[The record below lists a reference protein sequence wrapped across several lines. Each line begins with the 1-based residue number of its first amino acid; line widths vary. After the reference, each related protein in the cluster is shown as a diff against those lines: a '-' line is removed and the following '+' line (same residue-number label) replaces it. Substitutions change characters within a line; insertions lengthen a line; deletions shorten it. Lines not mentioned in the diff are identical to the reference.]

1 MAPNA
6 IKTGTVVTPFAMRVG
21 MKVLD
26 SFRAVFVCCLVI
38 GGLLVLPTYSSAQY
52 FGQNKVQYRKLDFK
66 VLRTEHFDIY
76 FYPEERAGT
85 DVAARMAER
94 WYARLSRF
102 FHHELRGRQPLIL
115 YASPTD
121 FQQTNVIPGD
131 LGEGTGGVT
140 EPIRRRIVL
149 PLAGP
154 LADTDH
160 VLGHELVHAF
170 QFDITMPVGAPGGV
184 NGAEQLPLWFI
195 EGMAEYLS
203 LGPVDPNTAMWMRD
217 AARQE
222 RLPAIKDLDNPK
234 YFPYRWGQAFW
245 AYVGGTYGDDLIPLM
260 LSTAGAAG
268 DINTTTKKVL
278 GVDTKELSEAW
289 HASIHQTYDRILAAT
304 TAPSGAGRPVIRGTE
319 QNTGMNV
326 GPAMSPD
333 GKWIAF
339 LSSRGLLSVD
349 LYVADAMTGEV
360 VRKLTSTATDPH
372 VSSIEFIYS
381 AGTWDSESK
390 RLAIATVASG
400 RPALAIYDA
409 LNGRKQRE
417 IPIGEVDQIL
427 NPAWAPDGH
436 AIAFSGLSQGLSDLY
451 VYDLTASRL
460 QRLTNDAYA
469 ELHPAWSPDSRLIA
483 FATDRFTTNL
493 ETLAI
498 GDYELATIDAANGRV
513 QRVQTFGGADSINP
527 QWSGDGRQLY
537 FISNRTGIA
546 ELYGVTIANGTTTQL
561 TNISTGTSGITSS
574 SPALSVANMRHIA
587 AFSVYNDGKYDI
599 HTMDTA
605 GGGAQPAREIEDA
618 AVLPPATRKGSDV
631 ATMLGDPA
639 FGLPPRQ
646 QQAGNQITDYKPSLA
661 LEGIGQPSVAVGVNR
676 FGSSIGGGL
685 SFYFSDLLGNHSLVT
700 AVQLNS
706 GIGNN
711 FSPKDTAAEA
721 AYIDQSHRW
730 QWGVIGGQVPYLSG
744 GISSTVGV
752 TPQTG
757 AVQVDQVIIDR
768 QTEQSASLMTA
779 YPFDRARRVEFQAG
793 ATRVSFDRRIE
804 TTISSLVTGN
814 VISDEV
820 SKTQTLAPALNLA
833 NTSAAFVYDTS
844 AFGATSPISGQRY
857 RVEASPTFGALTFTN
872 LLVDYRRY
880 LMPAPFYTIAARV
893 IHDGRYGHGGEDQRL
908 FPMYIGYPALV
919 RGYDINTFGPSDCVP
934 SIVSQCP
941 AFDRLLG
948 SRILVGNLEFRFPLL
963 RPFGATSRMYGPIPI
978 EVALFADGGVAWNR
992 GQTPALFGGSREGV
1006 SSAGVALRA
1015 NLFGYAVGQLDFSRP
1030 FQRPGNGWVIQFNL
1044 APGF

>member
-1 MAPNA
+1 
-6 IKTGTVVTPFAMRVG
+6 
-21 MKVLD
+21 MKVLH
-26 SFRAVFVCCLVI
+26 SFHAVVVCCLAM
-38 GGLLVLPTYSSAQY
+38 GGLLATAEDSSAQY

-85 DVAARMAER
+85 DIAARMAER
-94 WYARLSRF
+94 WYARLSKF

-149 PLAGP
+149 PFAGP
-154 LADTDH
+154 LRDTDH

-170 QFDITMPVGAPGGV
+170 QFDITTPVGAPAGE
-184 NGAEQLPLWFI
+184 NGAERLPLWFI

-203 LGPVDPNTAMWMRD
+203 LGPVDSNTAMWMRD

-222 RLPAIKDLDNPK
+222 RLPAIKDLDDPK

-268 DINTTTKKVL
+268 DMNTVTKKVL
-278 GVDTKELSEAW
+278 GVDTKELSDAW
-289 HASIHQTYDRILAAT
+289 HASIHQTYDQILAAT
-304 TAPSGAGRPVIRGTE
+304 TPPSGAGRPVIRGTD

-326 GPAMSPD
+326 GPAISPD

-349 LYVADAMTGEV
+349 LYVADAATGDV

-381 AGTWDSESK
+381 AGTWDSQSR

-400 RPALAIYDA
+400 RPALALYDA
-409 LNGRKQRE
+409 LNGRKERE
-417 IPIGEVDQIL
+417 ISVPGVDQIL
-427 NPAWAPDGH
+427 NPTWAPDGH
-436 AIAFSGLSQGLSDLY
+436 AVAFSGLSQGLSDVY
-451 VYDLTASRL
+451 VYDLMASRL

-469 ELHPAWSPDSRLIA
+469 EVHPAWSPDSRSIA

-493 ETLAI
+493 DSLAI
-498 GDYELATIDAANGRV
+498 GHYELATIDEANARV
-513 QRVQTFGGADSINP
+513 QRVQTFAGADSINP
-527 QWSGDGRQLY
+527 QWSRDGRQLY
-537 FISNRTGIA
+537 FISNRNGIPEVYA
-546 ELYGVTIANGTTTQL
+546 VSVANGTTSQL
-561 TNISTGTSGITSS
+561 TNVSTGTSGITSS
-574 SPALSVANMRHIA
+574 SPALSVAGTRDVA

-599 HTMDTA
+599 YTIEA
-605 GGGAQPAREIEDA
+605 ASSSAPVARQVQDA
-618 AVLPPATRKGSDV
+618 AVLPPASRRGSDV
-631 ATMLGDPA
+631 ATMLDDPA

-646 QQAGNQITDYKPSLA
+646 QQAQTQISEYKPSLA

-676 FGSSIGGGL
+676 FGPSIGGGL

-711 FSPKDTAAEA
+711 FSLKDTAAEVG
-721 AYIDQSHRW
+721 YFDQSHRW
-730 QWGVIGGQVPYLSG
+730 QWGVLGGQVPYLSG

-757 AVQVDQVIIDR
+757 PVQVDQFIIDR

-793 ATRVSFDRRIE
+793 ATRISFDRRIE
-804 TTISSLVTGN
+804 TTVSSLATGSVLSDDVTGA
-814 VISDEV
+814 E
-820 SKTQTLAPALNLA
+820 TLAPALNLA

-857 RVEASPTFGALTFTN
+857 RLEASPTFGALNFTN

-880 LMPAPFYTIAARV
+880 LMPARFYTIAARV
-893 IHDGRYGHGGEDQRL
+893 IHDGRYGSGGEDLRL
-908 FPMYIGYPALV
+908 FPMYIGYPSLV

-934 SIVSQCP
+934 SVVSQCP

-948 SRILVGNLEFRFPLL
+948 SRMLVGNLEFRFPLL

-978 EVALFADGGVAWNR
+978 EVALFADGGVAWNSD
-992 GQTPALFGGSREGV
+992 QKPALFGGSRDGI
-1006 SSAGVALRA
+1006 SSAGIALRA
-1015 NLFGYAVGQLDFSRP
+1015 NLFGCLLYTSPSPRDS
-1030 FQRPGNGWVIQFNL
+1030 
-1044 APGF
+1044 

>member
-1 MAPNA
+1 
-6 IKTGTVVTPFAMRVG
+6 
-21 MKVLD
+21 MKVLH
-26 SFRAVFVCCLVI
+26 SFDAAVVCCLVT
-38 GGLLVLPTYSSAQY
+38 GGLLVLPTHSSAQY

-85 DVAARMAER
+85 EIAARMAER
-94 WYARLSRF
+94 WYARLSKF

-154 LADTDH
+154 LGDTDH

-170 QFDITMPVGAPGGV
+170 QFDITTPIGAPAGE
-184 NGAEQLPLWFI
+184 NGAERLPLWFI

-268 DINTTTKKVL
+268 DMNTVTKKVL

-304 TAPSGAGRPVIRGTE
+304 TPPSGAGRPVIRGAE
-319 QNTGMNV
+319 QSTGMNV
-326 GPAMSPD
+326 GPAISPD

-349 LYVADAMTGEV
+349 LYVADAATGEV

-381 AGTWDSESK
+381 AGTWDSQS
-390 RLAIATVASG
+390 RQLAIATVASG

-409 LNGRKQRE
+409 LSGGKERE
-417 IPIGEVDQIL
+417 ISVAGVDQIL
-427 NPAWAPDGH
+427 NPTWAPDGH

-451 VYDLTASRL
+451 VYDLMGSRL
-460 QRLTNDAYA
+460 QRLTNDAFA
-469 ELHPAWSPDSRLIA
+469 ELHPAWSPDSRTIA

-493 ETLAI
+493 DTLAI
-498 GDYELATIDAANGRV
+498 GKYQLATIDAANARV
-513 QRVQTFGGADSINP
+513 QRVQTFDADSINP
-527 QWSGDGRQLY
+527 QWSRDGRQLY

-546 ELYGVTIANGTTTQL
+546 DLYSVSIANGATTQL
-561 TNISTGTSGITSS
+561 TNVSTGASGITNS
-574 SPALSVANMRHIA
+574 SPALSVASMRDVA

-599 HTMDTA
+599 HTMDA
-605 GGGAQPAREIEDA
+605 ASGRAPLVRDVDNA
-618 AVLPPATRKGSDV
+618 AVLPPAMRRDSQV
-631 ATMLGDPA
+631 AAMLADPS
-639 FGLPPRQ
+639 FGLPPQ
-646 QQAGNQITDYKPSLA
+646 QQRAQDQITDYKPSLA

-676 FGSSIGGGL
+676 FGSTIGGGL
-685 SFYFSDLLGNHSLVT
+685 SFYFSDLLGNHALVT

-721 AYIDQSHRW
+721 AYVDQSHRW
-730 QWGVIGGQVPYLSG
+730 QWGIIGGQVPYLSG
-744 GISSTVGV
+744 GISSTVGS

-757 AVQVDQVIIDR
+757 PVQVDQFIIDR

-793 ATRVSFDRRIE
+793 ATRVSFDRRTE
-804 TTISSLVTGN
+804 TTVSSLITGN
-814 VISDEV
+814 VLSDNV
-820 SKTQTLAPALNLA
+820 SNTKTLAPALNLA
-833 NTSAAFVYDTS
+833 NASAAFVYDTS

-857 RVEASPTFGALTFTN
+857 RLEASPTFGALTFTN
-872 LLVDYRRY
+872 VLVDYRRY

-893 IHDGRYGHGGEDQRL
+893 VHDGRYGSGGEDQRL

-934 SIVSQCP
+934 SVVSQCP

-948 SRILVGNLEFRFPLL
+948 SRMLVGNLEFRFPLL

-992 GQTPALFGGSREGV
+992 GQKPALFGGSRDGV

-1015 NLFGYAVGQLDFSRP
+1015 NLFGYAIGQLDFARP
-1030 FQRPGNGWVIQFNL
+1030 FKRPGSGWVVQFNL
-1044 APGF
+1044 SPGF

>member
-1 MAPNA
+1 MRAA
-6 IKTGTVVTPFAMRVG
+6 KVTVFAGLRR
-21 MKVLD
+21 MKVLH
-26 SFRAVFVCCLVI
+26 SFHAVAVCCLVI
-38 GGLLVLPTYSSAQY
+38 GGLLTLPTPSSAQY

-76 FYPEERAGT
+76 FYPEEQAGT
-85 DVAARMAER
+85 EIAARMAER
-94 WYARLSRF
+94 WYARLSKF

-149 PLAGP
+149 PLAGA
-154 LADTDH
+154 LGDTDH

-170 QFDITMPVGAPGGV
+170 QFDITTPIGAPAGE
-184 NGAEQLPLWFI
+184 NGAERLPLWFI

-268 DINTTTKKVL
+268 DMNTVTKKVL

-304 TAPSGAGRPVIRGTE
+304 TPPSGAGRAVIRGND
-319 QNTGMNV
+319 QSTGMNV
-326 GPAMSPD
+326 GPAISPD

-349 LYVADAMTGEV
+349 LYIADAATGEI

-381 AGTWDSESK
+381 AGTWDSQSK
-390 RLAIATVASG
+390 RLAIASVASG
-400 RPALAIYDA
+400 RPALAIYDP
-409 LNGRKQRE
+409 LNGRKERE
-417 IPIGEVDQIL
+417 ISVAGVDQIL
-427 NPAWAPDGH
+427 NPTWAPDGH

-451 VYDLTASRL
+451 VYDLMGSRL

-469 ELHPAWSPDSRLIA
+469 ELHPSWSPDSRVIA

-493 ETLAI
+493 DTLAI
-498 GDYELATIDAANGRV
+498 GKYELATIDTSNARV
-513 QRVQTFGGADSINP
+513 QRVQTFGGADAINP
-527 QWSGDGRQLY
+527 QWSRDGRQLY
-537 FISNRTGIA
+537 FISNRNGIPEVYAVSVATGA
-546 ELYGVTIANGTTTQL
+546 TAQL
-561 TNISTGTSGITSS
+561 TNVATGASGITSS
-574 SPALSVANMRHIA
+574 SPALSVAGTRDIA

-599 HTMDTA
+599 YTIDVA
-605 GGGAQPAREIEDA
+605 SSRSPAVQQIEDA
-618 AVLPPATRKGSDV
+618 AALPPATRKQSDV
-631 ATMLGDPA
+631 ATMLADPS

-646 QQAGNQITDYKPSLA
+646 QQAQNQITDYRPSLA

-676 FGSSIGGGL
+676 FGPSIGGGL
-685 SFYFSDLLGNHSLVT
+685 SFYFSDLLGNHTLVT

-711 FSPKDTAAEA
+711 FSLKDTAAEA
-721 AYIDQSHRW
+721 GYFDQSHRW

-744 GISSTVGV
+744 GISSTVGFA
-752 TPQTG
+752 PQAG
-757 AVQVDQVIIDR
+757 AVQVDQFIIDR

-793 ATRVSFDRRIE
+793 ATRVSFDRRVE
-804 TTISSLVTGN
+804 TTVSSLTTGAVLSADVTN
-814 VISDEV
+814 A
-820 SKTQTLAPALNLA
+820 QTLAPSLNLA
-833 NTSAAFVYDTS
+833 NTSAAYVYDTS

-857 RVEASPTFGALTFTN
+857 RLEASPTFGALTFTN

-893 IHDGRYGHGGEDQRL
+893 VHDGRYGSGGEDQRL
-908 FPMYIGYPALV
+908 FPMYIGYPSLV

-934 SIVSQCP
+934 SLVSQCP

-948 SRILVGNLEFRFPLL
+948 SRMLVGNLEFRFPLL
-963 RPFGATSRMYGPIPI
+963 RPFGATSRMYGPIPL
-978 EVALFADGGVAWNR
+978 EVALFADGGVAWNS
-992 GQTPALFGGSREGV
+992 GEKPALFGGSREGI
-1006 SSAGVALRA
+1006 SSAGLALRA

-1030 FQRPGNGWVIQFNL
+1030 FQRPGSGWVIQFNL
-1044 APGF
+1044 TPGF

>member
-1 MAPNA
+1 MKSLISFQPL
-6 IKTGTVVTPFAMRVG
+6 VVAVI
-21 MKVLD
+21 VL
-26 SFRAVFVCCLVI
+26 
-38 GGLLVLPTYSSAQY
+38 GGLVAIPAQSSAQY
-52 FGQNKVQYRKLDFK
+52 FGQNKVQYRNLDFK
-66 VLRTEHFDIY
+66 VLKTEHFDIY
-76 FYPEERAGT
+76 FYPQEQQGT
-85 DVAARMAER
+85 EIAARMAER
-94 WYARLSRF
+94 WYARLSHF
-102 FHHELRGRQPLIL
+102 FHHDLRGRQPLIL

-160 VLGHELVHAF
+160 VIGHELVHAF
-170 QFDITMPVGAPGGV
+170 QFDITTPVGAPAGQ
-184 NGAEQLPLWFI
+184 NGAERLPLWFI

-203 LGPVDPNTAMWMRD
+203 LGPVDPNTAMWLRD

-222 RLPAIKDLDNPK
+222 RLPAIKDLDHPK

-260 LSTAGAAG
+260 LSTAAAAG
-268 DINTTTKKVL
+268 DMNTVTKKVL

-289 HASIHQTYDRILAAT
+289 HASIHATYDRILAAT
-304 TAPSGAGRPVIRGTE
+304 TPPSGAGRPIIRGTE

-326 GPAMSPD
+326 GPAISPD

-349 LYVADAMTGEV
+349 LYVADAATGAV

-381 AGTWDSESK
+381 AGTWDSQSK
-390 RLAIATVASG
+390 QLAIATVASG
-400 RPALAIYDA
+400 RPALAIYHA
-409 LNGRKQRE
+409 LNGHKERE
-417 IPIGEVDQIL
+417 ISVAGVDQIL

-436 AIAFSGLSQGLSDLY
+436 AIAFSGLSQGFSDLY
-451 VYDLTASRL
+451 VYDLGASRL

-493 ETLAI
+493 DTLAI
-498 GDYELATIDAANGRV
+498 GRYELATIDPANARV
-513 QRVQTFGGADSINP
+513 QRIQTFGGADAINP
-527 QWSGDGRQLY
+527 QWSRDGRQIY
-537 FISNRTGIA
+537 FIGNPTGIA
-546 ELYGVTIANGTTTQL
+546 DVYAVSIANGAIAQL
-561 TNISTGTSGITSS
+561 TNVSTGTSGITSS
-574 SPALSVANMRHIA
+574 SPALSVAGTRDVA

-599 HTMDTA
+599 YT
-605 GGGAQPAREIEDA
+605 IDA
-618 AVLPPATRKGSDV
+618 ASGPSTSLGAGRAPVARPGESAAALPPATRKQNDV
-631 ATMLGDPA
+631 GAMLADPTS
-639 FGLPPRQ
+639 GLPPRQ
-646 QQAGNQITDYKPSLA
+646 QQAQNQVTDYKPSLS
-661 LEGIGQPSVAVGVNR
+661 LEGIGQPTVALGVNR
-676 FGSSIGGGL
+676 FGTMVGGGL
-685 SFYFSDLLGNHSLVT
+685 SLYFSDLLGNHILAT

-711 FSPKDTAAEA
+711 FSAKDTAAEV
-721 AYIDQSHRW
+721 AYFDQSHRW
-730 QWGVIGGQVPYLSG
+730 QWGVLGGQVPYLSG
-744 GISSTVGV
+744 GISSTVGF
-752 TPQTG
+752 TPQAGT
-757 AVQVDQVIIDR
+757 VQVDQTVIDR
-768 QTEQSASLMTA
+768 QTEQSGSALVA

-793 ATRVSFDRRIE
+793 ATRVSFDRRTE
-804 TTISSLVTGN
+804 TTISSLSTGN
-814 VISDEV
+814 VLSDDV
-820 SKTQTLAPALNLA
+820 TRATTLAPSLNLA

-857 RVEASPTFGALTFTN
+857 RLEASPTFGALTFTN

-893 IHDGRYGHGGEDQRL
+893 IHDGRYGSGGEDQRL
-908 FPMYIGYPALV
+908 FPMYLGYPALV

-934 SIVSQCP
+934 SVVSQCP

-948 SRILVGNLEFRFPLL
+948 SRMLIGNLEFRFPLL
-963 RPFGATSRMYGPIPI
+963 RPFGASSRMYGPIPI
-978 EVALFADGGVAWNR
+978 EVALFADGGVAWSH

-1006 SSAGVALRA
+1006 SSAGLALRA

-1030 FQRPGNGWVIQFNL
+1030 FQRPGSGWVVQFNL

>member
-1 MAPNA
+1 
-6 IKTGTVVTPFAMRVG
+6 
-21 MKVLD
+21 MKVLH
-26 SFRAVFVCCLVI
+26 SFHAVVVCCLAI
-38 GGLLVLPTYSSAQY
+38 GGLLLTANDSSAQY

-76 FYPEERAGT
+76 FYPEERAGA
-85 DVAARMAER
+85 DIAARMAER
-94 WYARLSRF
+94 WYARLSKF

-154 LADTDH
+154 LGDTDH

-170 QFDITMPVGAPGGV
+170 QFDITTPIGAPAGE
-184 NGAEQLPLWFI
+184 NGAERLPLWFI

-260 LSTAGAAG
+260 LSTAGAVG
-268 DINTTTKKVL
+268 DMNTVTKKVL
-278 GVDTKELSEAW
+278 GVDTKDLSEAW

-304 TAPSGAGRPVIRGTE
+304 TPPSGAGRPVIRGTE
-319 QNTGMNV
+319 QSTGMNV
-326 GPAMSPD
+326 GPAISPD

-349 LYVADAMTGEV
+349 LYVADAATGDV

-381 AGTWDSESK
+381 AGTWDSQS
-390 RLAIATVASG
+390 RQLAIATVVSG
-400 RPALAIYDA
+400 RPALAIYNA
-409 LNGRKQRE
+409 LNGHKERE
-417 IPIGEVDQIL
+417 IPVAGVDQIL
-427 NPAWAPDGH
+427 NPTWAPDGH

-451 VYDLTASRL
+451 VYDLMGSRL
-460 QRLTNDAYA
+460 QRLTDDAYA
-469 ELHPAWSPDSRLIA
+469 ELHPAWSPDSRTIA

-498 GDYELATIDAANGRV
+498 GHYELATIDAANARV
-513 QRVQTFGGADSINP
+513 QRVQTFAGADSINP
-527 QWSGDGRQLY
+527 QWSRDGRQLY
-537 FISNRTGIA
+537 FISNRNGIA
-546 ELYGVTIANGTTTQL
+546 EVYAVSVGNGATAQL
-561 TNISTGTSGITSS
+561 TNVSTGTSGITSS
-574 SPALSVANMRHIA
+574 SPALSVASMRDVA

-599 HTMDTA
+599 YT
-605 GGGAQPAREIEDA
+605 IDA
-618 AVLPPATRKGSDV
+618 ASRRSPAVERIENAAALPPATRKQSDV
-631 ATMLGDPA
+631 ATMLGDPS
-639 FGLPPRQ
+639 FGLPPLQRQ
-646 QQAGNQITDYKPSLA
+646 AQTEVADYKPSLA

-676 FGSSIGGGL
+676 FGPSIGGGL
-685 SFYFSDLLGNHSLVT
+685 SFYFSDLLGNHTLVT

-711 FSPKDTAAEA
+711 FSLKDTAAEA
-721 AYIDQSHRW
+721 GYFDQSHRW

-752 TPQTG
+752 APQAG
-757 AVQVDQVIIDR
+757 AVQVDQFIIDR
-768 QTEQSASLMTA
+768 QTEQSASLITA

-793 ATRVSFDRRIE
+793 TTRVSFDRRVE
-804 TTISSLVTGN
+804 TTVSSLTTGAVLSDNVTN
-814 VISDEV
+814 AA
-820 SKTQTLAPALNLA
+820 TLAPSLNLA

-857 RVEASPTFGALTFTN
+857 RLEASPTFGALTFTN

-893 IHDGRYGHGGEDQRL
+893 VHDGRYGSGGEDQRL
-908 FPMYIGYPALV
+908 FPMYIGYPSLV

-934 SIVSQCP
+934 SVVSQCP

-948 SRILVGNLEFRFPLL
+948 SRMLVGNLEFRFPLL
-963 RPFGATSRMYGPIPI
+963 RPFGATSRMYGPVPI
-978 EVALFADGGVAWNR
+978 EVALFADGGVAWNS
-992 GQTPALFGGSREGV
+992 GQKPALFGGSRDGV

-1015 NLFGYAVGQLDFSRP
+1015 NLFGYAIGQLDFARP
-1030 FQRPGNGWVIQFNL
+1030 FQRPGSGWVVQFNL
-1044 APGF
+1044 SPGF

>member
-1 MAPNA
+1 
-6 IKTGTVVTPFAMRVG
+6 
-21 MKVLD
+21 MKVLH
-26 SFRAVFVCCLVI
+26 SFHAVVVCCLVT
-38 GGLLVLPTYSSAQY
+38 GGLLILPTHSSAQY

-85 DVAARMAER
+85 DIAAQMAER

-170 QFDITMPVGAPGGV
+170 QFDITTPVGAPAGE
-184 NGAEQLPLWFI
+184 NGAERLPLWFI

-203 LGPVDPNTAMWMRD
+203 LGPVDSNTAMWMRD

-260 LSTAGAAG
+260 LSTAGAA
-268 DINTTTKKVL
+268 DDMNIVMKKVL

-289 HASIHQTYDRILAAT
+289 HTSIHQTYDRILAAT
-304 TAPSGAGRPVIRGTE
+304 TPPSGAGRSVIRGNE

-326 GPAMSPD
+326 GPAISPD

-349 LYVADAMTGEV
+349 LYVADASTGEI

-381 AGTWDSESK
+381 AGTWDSASK

-409 LNGRKQRE
+409 LKGRKERE
-417 IPIGEVDQIL
+417 IPIPAVDQIL
-427 NPAWAPDGH
+427 NPTWASDGH

-451 VYDLTASRL
+451 VYDLASSRL
-460 QRLTNDAYA
+460 QRLTDDAYA

-493 ETLAI
+493 DTLAI
-498 GDYELATIDAANGRV
+498 GKYELATIDAANARV

-527 QWSGDGRQLY
+527 QWSPDGRQLY

-546 ELYGVTIANGTTTQL
+546 ELYAVTIADGATAQL
-561 TNISTGTSGITSS
+561 TNVSTGASGITSS
-574 SPALSVANMRHIA
+574 SPALSVASTPDVA

-599 HTMDTA
+599 HTMDAASVRASVAT
-605 GGGAQPAREIEDA
+605 DVDNA
-618 AVLPPATRKGSDV
+618 AVLPPAMRRESQVT
-631 ATMLGDPA
+631 AMLADPS

-646 QQAGNQITDYKPSLA
+646 QQAQDQITDYKPSLA

-676 FGSSIGGGL
+676 FGSTIGGGL

-711 FSPKDTAAEA
+711 FSLKDTAAEA
-721 AYIDQSHRW
+721 AYLDQSHRW

-744 GISSTVGV
+744 GISSTVGS

-757 AVQVDQVIIDR
+757 PVQVDQFIIDR
-768 QTEQSASLMTA
+768 QTEQSASLLTA

-793 ATRVSFDRRIE
+793 TTRVSFDRRIE
-804 TTISSLVTGN
+804 TTVSSLITGN
-814 VISDEV
+814 VLSDDV
-820 SKTQTLAPALNLA
+820 SNAATLAPALNLA

-857 RVEASPTFGALTFTN
+857 RLEASPTFGALTFTN
-872 LLVDYRRY
+872 VLVDYRRY

-893 IHDGRYGHGGEDQRL
+893 IHDGRYGSGGEDQRL

-934 SIVSQCP
+934 SVVSQCP

-948 SRILVGNLEFRFPLL
+948 SRMLVGNLEFRFPLL

-992 GQTPALFGGSREGV
+992 GQKPAIFGGSRDGI
-1006 SSAGVALRA
+1006 SSGGLALRA
-1015 NLFGYAVGQLDFSRP
+1015 NLFGYAVGELDFARP
-1030 FQRPGNGWVIQFNL
+1030 FQRPGSGWIVQFNL
-1044 APGF
+1044 SPGF

>member
-1 MAPNA
+1 
-6 IKTGTVVTPFAMRVG
+6 
-21 MKVLD
+21 MKVLH
-26 SFRAVFVCCLVI
+26 SFRAVVVCCVVS
-38 GGLLVLPTYSSAQY
+38 GVLLLLPTHSSAQY
-52 FGQNKVQYRKLDFK
+52 FGQNKVQYRQLDFK

-85 DVAARMAER
+85 DIAARMAER
-94 WYARLSRF
+94 WYARLSKF

-115 YASPTD
+115 YASSTD

-140 EPIRRRIVL
+140 EPLRRRIIL
-149 PLAGP
+149 PFAGP
-154 LADTDH
+154 LGDTDH

-170 QFDITMPVGAPGGV
+170 QFDITTPIGAPAGQ
-184 NGAEQLPLWFI
+184 NGAERLPLWFI

-203 LGPVDPNTAMWMRD
+203 LGPVDANTAMWMRD

-268 DINTTTKKVL
+268 DMNTVTKKVL

-289 HASIHQTYDRILAAT
+289 HTSIHQTYDQILAAT
-304 TAPSGAGRPVIRGTE
+304 TPPSGAGRPIIKGND
-319 QNTGMNV
+319 QLTGMNV
-326 GPAMSPD
+326 GPAISPD

-349 LYVADAMTGEV
+349 LYVANAATGDV

-381 AGTWDSESK
+381 AGTWDSQSR
-390 RLAIATVASG
+390 RLAIATVAAG

-409 LNGRKQRE
+409 LNGRKERE
-417 IPIGEVDQIL
+417 ISVPDVDQIL

-451 VYDLTASRL
+451 IYDLMGSRL

-469 ELHPAWSPDSRLIA
+469 ELHPSWSPDSRTIA

-493 ETLAI
+493 DTLAV
-498 GDYELATIDAANGRV
+498 GKYELATIDTSNARV
-513 QRVQTFGGADSINP
+513 QRMQTFSGADAINP
-527 QWSGDGRQLY
+527 QWSRDGRQLY
-537 FISNRTGIA
+537 FISNRNGIPEVYA
-546 ELYGVTIANGTTTQL
+546 VAVAGGAPGQL
-561 TNISTGTSGITSS
+561 TNVSTGTSGITSS
-574 SPALSVANMRHIA
+574 SPALSVAGVQDVA
-587 AFSVYNDGKYDI
+587 AFSVYNDGKYEIYTID
-599 HTMDTA
+599 A
-605 GGGAQPAREIEDA
+605 ASSRSPALQQIDNA
-618 AVLPPATRKGSDV
+618 AVLPPATRKDSDV
-631 ATMLGDPA
+631 ATMLADPS

-646 QQAGNQITDYKPSLA
+646 QQAQNQITDYKPSLA
-661 LEGIGQPSVAVGVNR
+661 LEAIGQPSVAVGVNR
-676 FGSSIGGGL
+676 FGPSIGGGL

-711 FSPKDTAAEA
+711 FSLKDTAAEA
-721 AYIDQSHRW
+721 GYFDQSHRW

-744 GISSTVGV
+744 GITSAVGV
-752 TPQTG
+752 APQG
-757 AVQVDQVIIDR
+757 GPVQVDQFIIDR
-768 QTEQSASLMTA
+768 QTEQSASFMTA

-793 ATRVSFDRRIE
+793 TTRVSFDRRIE
-804 TTISSLVTGN
+804 TTVSSLITGT
-814 VISDEV
+814 VISDDV
-820 SKTQTLAPALNLA
+820 TNAATLAPSLNLA

-857 RVEASPTFGALTFTN
+857 RLEVAPTFGALTFTN
-872 LLVDYRRY
+872 LLMDYRRY

-893 IHDGRYGHGGEDQRL
+893 IHDGRYGAGGEDQRL
-908 FPMYIGYPALV
+908 FPMYIGYPTLV

-934 SIVSQCP
+934 SVVSQCP
-941 AFDRLLG
+941 VFDRLLG
-948 SRILVGNLEFRFPLL
+948 SRMLVGNLEFRFPLL
-963 RPFGATSRMYGPIPI
+963 RPFGATSRMYGPVPI
-978 EVALFADGGVAWNR
+978 EVALFADGGVAWNS
-992 GQTPALFGGSREGV
+992 GEKPALFGGSRDGIA
-1006 SSAGVALRA
+1006 SAGLALRA

-1030 FQRPGNGWVIQFNL
+1030 FQRPGSGWVVQFNL
-1044 APGF
+1044 SPGF

>member
-1 MAPNA
+1 
-6 IKTGTVVTPFAMRVG
+6 
-21 MKVLD
+21 MKVPH
-26 SFRAVFVCCLVI
+26 SFHAVVVCCLVT
-38 GGLLVLPTYSSAQY
+38 GGLLVPTHSSAQY

-76 FYPEERAGT
+76 FYPEERTGT
-85 DVAARMAER
+85 KIAARMAER
-94 WYARLSRF
+94 WYARLSKF

-154 LADTDH
+154 LGDTDH

-170 QFDITMPVGAPGGV
+170 QFDITTPIGAPAGQ
-184 NGAEQLPLWFI
+184 NGAERLPLWFI

-203 LGPVDPNTAMWMRD
+203 LGPVNLNTAMWMRD

-268 DINTTTKKVL
+268 DMNTVTKKVL

-304 TAPSGAGRPVIRGTE
+304 TPPSGAGRPVIRGTE
-319 QNTGMNV
+319 QSTGMNV
-326 GPAMSPD
+326 GPAISPD

-349 LYVADAMTGEV
+349 LYVADAATGEV

-381 AGTWDSESK
+381 AGTWDSQS
-390 RLAIATVASG
+390 RQLAIATVASG

-409 LNGRKQRE
+409 LSGRKERE
-417 IPIGEVDQIL
+417 ISVAGVDQIL
-427 NPAWAPDGH
+427 NPTWAPDGH
-436 AIAFSGLSQGLSDLY
+436 AIAFAGLSQGLSDLY
-451 VYDLTASRL
+451 VYDLMGSRL
-460 QRLTNDAYA
+460 QRLTNDAFA
-469 ELHPAWSPDSRLIA
+469 ELQPAWSPDSRTIA

-493 ETLAI
+493 DTLAI
-498 GDYELATIDAANGRV
+498 GKYELATIDAANARV
-513 QRVQTFGGADSINP
+513 QRVQTFDGADSINP
-527 QWSGDGRQLY
+527 QWSRDGRQLY

-546 ELYGVTIANGTTTQL
+546 DLYSVSIANGVTAQL
-561 TNISTGTSGITSS
+561 TNVSTGASGITSS
-574 SPALSVANMRHIA
+574 SPVLSVASMRDVA

-599 HTMDTA
+599 HTIDA
-605 GGGAQPAREIEDA
+605 ASGRAPVARDVDNA
-618 AVLPPATRKGSDV
+618 AVLPPAMRRDSQV
-631 ATMLGDPA
+631 AAMLADPS
-639 FGLPPRQ
+639 FGLPPQQ
-646 QQAGNQITDYKPSLA
+646 QQAQDQITDYKPSLA

-676 FGSSIGGGL
+676 FGSTIGGGL

-721 AYIDQSHRW
+721 AYVDQSHRW
-730 QWGVIGGQVPYLSG
+730 QWGIIGGQVPYLSG
-744 GISSTVGV
+744 GISSTVGS

-757 AVQVDQVIIDR
+757 LCRSINSSSIVR
-768 QTEQSASLMTA
+768 PSK
-779 YPFDRARRVEFQAG
+779 ARR
-793 ATRVSFDRRIE
+793 
-804 TTISSLVTGN
+804 
-814 VISDEV
+814 
-820 SKTQTLAPALNLA
+820 
-833 NTSAAFVYDTS
+833 
-844 AFGATSPISGQRY
+844 
-857 RVEASPTFGALTFTN
+857 
-872 LLVDYRRY
+872 
-880 LMPAPFYTIAARV
+880 
-893 IHDGRYGHGGEDQRL
+893 
-908 FPMYIGYPALV
+908 
-919 RGYDINTFGPSDCVP
+919 
-934 SIVSQCP
+934 
-941 AFDRLLG
+941 
-948 SRILVGNLEFRFPLL
+948 
-963 RPFGATSRMYGPIPI
+963 
-978 EVALFADGGVAWNR
+978 
-992 GQTPALFGGSREGV
+992 
-1006 SSAGVALRA
+1006 
-1015 NLFGYAVGQLDFSRP
+1015 
-1030 FQRPGNGWVIQFNL
+1030 
-1044 APGF
+1044 